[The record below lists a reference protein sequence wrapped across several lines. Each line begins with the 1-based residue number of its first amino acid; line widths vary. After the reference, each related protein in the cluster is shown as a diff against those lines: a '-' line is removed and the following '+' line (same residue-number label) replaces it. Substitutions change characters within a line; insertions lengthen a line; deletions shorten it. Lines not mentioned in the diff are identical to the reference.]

1 MRKLETS
8 DVFAACRLMKKLGL
22 KEKLKTIAEEAN
34 EATGEALTALE
45 TETNELMA
53 ERQQLMDAIQ
63 TRQQLRA
70 ENGEKDIYTFL
81 AGPFEMAPEEVSHLH
96 LDELLESLKQMAVE
110 NNLVGFFKSAAR
122 LMR

>member
-34 EATGEALTALE
+34 EVKDVFDKGYDLLWSIFDTATE
-45 TETNELMA
+45 
-53 ERQQLMDAIQ
+53 Q
-63 TRQQLRA
+63 
-70 ENGEKDIYTFL
+70 NGEKDIYAFL
-81 AGPFEMAPEEVSHLH
+81 SGPLEMTPEEVSHLH

-110 NNLVGFFKSAAR
+110 NNLLGFFKSAAR

>member
-22 KEKLKTIAEEAN
+22 KEKFKAIAEEAN
-34 EATGEALTALE
+34 SSQDVFDKGYDLIWDLFDPATEQNSEAE
-45 TETNELMA
+45 
-53 ERQQLMDAIQ
+53 
-63 TRQQLRA
+63 
-70 ENGEKDIYTFL
+70 IYAFL
-81 AGPFEMAPEEVSHLH
+81 AGPLEMTPEEVSHLH
-96 LDELLESLKQMAVE
+96 LDKLLESLQQMAVE

>member
-8 DVFAACRLMKKLGL
+8 DVFAACRLMKRLGL
-22 KEKLKTIAEEAN
+22 KDKLKAIAEEAN
-34 EATGEALTALE
+34 EVKDVFDKGYDLLWDIFDAATE
-45 TETNELMA
+45 
-53 ERQQLMDAIQ
+53 Q
-63 TRQQLRA
+63 
-70 ENGEKDIYTFL
+70 NGEKDIYIFL
-81 AGPFEMAPEEVSHLH
+81 AGPLEMTPEEVSRLH

>member
-22 KEKLKTIAEEAN
+22 KEKFRAIAEEAN
-34 EATGEALTALE
+34 EAKDVFARGYELIWDIFDTA
-45 TETNELMA
+45 TE
-53 ERQQLMDAIQ
+53 QQS
-63 TRQQLRA
+63 
-70 ENGEKDIYTFL
+70 EKDIYAFL
-81 AGPFEMAPEEVSHLH
+81 AGPLEMTPEEVCHLH
-96 LDELLESLKQMAVE
+96 LDKLLESLQQMAVE